1 MKYFVIKNKLILLSI
16 INSNEIYL
24 FINSNEIYLLI
35 N

>member
-24 FINSNEIYLLI
+24 FINSNEIYLFI
-35 N
+35 Y